1 MNPDKNYNPLYY
13 SSSPV
18 GLAEWLKG
26 FSRHLKI
33 KPAGNKIEYPENL
46 ATGFAKVHQL
56 EPGFSYRIVDYNL
69 NTDFLLN
76 RQPSNKFS
84 LIIYFYKYTNVDRLF
99 ISINNEIITN
109 EDDSTFTAVI
119 MTNSLTSQKLEVSK
133 GTNVK
138 GLTVQLSGKWLK
150 EKIANTGNSNYKIFR
165 EYNVY
170 KDFLNAKAQKLLN
183 EIFAGNSDS
192 FTPLLYTNTRVL
204 RLLEGFLENI
214 MREDSSDLSTTLTVK
229 DFQSISKIERILFE
243 SYTSDFPKT
252 EKLARIALMS
262 ETKLKNT
269 FKKAYGISLFEYYQK
284 NRMHKA
290 KELLN
295 IDKYS
300 VSEVGMMIGYQNLS
314 NFSSAFKKEFGHL
327 PSESDKIG

>member
-1 MNPDKNYNPLYY
+1 MNSDKSYIPLNY
-13 SSSPV
+13 SSSPS
-18 GLAEWLKG
+18 GLTEWLKG

-33 KPAGNKIEYPENL
+33 KPEDNKIEYPENF
-46 ATGFAKVHQL
+46 ASGFAKVHNI
-56 EPGFSYRIVDYNL
+56 EPGLSYRIVDYDL
-69 NTDFLLN
+69 NTDFILN

-84 LIIYFYKYTNVDRLF
+84 LIIYFYKYTNVQRLF
-99 ISINNEIITN
+99 ISINDEIITN
-109 EDDSTFTAVI
+109 EDENTFTAVI
-119 MTNSLTSQKLEVSK
+119 MTNSFTSQKLELSK
-133 GTNVK
+133 GTHVK
-138 GLTVQLSGKWLK
+138 GLTVQLSEDWLK
-150 EKIANTGNSNYKIFR
+150 EKIENSGTSNYKIFR
-165 EYNVY
+165 EQIIF

-183 EIFAGNSDS
+183 EIFAGNSQS

-214 MREDSSDLSTTLTVK
+214 MRVDSSELSKMPTIK

-243 SYTSDFPKT
+243 SYTSDFPKI

-262 ETKLKNT
+262 ETKLKNA
-269 FKKAYGISLFEYYQK
+269 FKKAYGMGLFEYYQK

-295 IDKYS
+295 VNKYS
-300 VSEVGMMIGYQNLS
+300 VSEVGVMIGYQNLS

-327 PSESDKIG
+327 PRESDKIG